1 MTNDPQL
8 NQAQAD
14 AIATT
19 FEVMNAIA
27 KTTLR
32 DLRRDPPRHL
42 ADLYCLAHT
51 AYAIGI
57 RAARVPQLDRMV
69 VASLAINNARIRQRL
84 ETAYTRQRIE
94 PGAWCLSLNRFA
106 LQRHADPPTAT

>member
-51 AYAIGI
+51 A
-57 RAARVPQLDRMV
+57 
-69 VASLAINNARIRQRL
+69 
-84 ETAYTRQRIE
+84 
-94 PGAWCLSLNRFA
+94 
-106 LQRHADPPTAT
+106 